1 MQGKVIWIDS
11 NNPELIKV
19 QFDGERIAIVELLGT
34 EVEIEDILIGDFTNL
49 GGEILFNKTQGKKI
63 DVFIQDFD

>member
-1 MQGKVIWIDS
+1 M
-11 NNPELIKV
+11 IKV

-34 EVEIEDILIGDFTNL
+34 EVEIEDILIGNFTSL
-49 GGEILFNKTQGKKI
+49 GGEILLNKTQGKKI